1 MMRIYTDRSKKIS
14 EDQRNPRHQRSISF
28 LVLACQVRSLKI
40 EA

>member
-1 MMRIYTDRSKKIS
+1 MMRIYTDKSKKIS
-14 EDQRNPRHQRSISF
+14 EDPRHQRSISF